1 MTELDHIMAFA
12 RRTIGVEA
20 SVPAT
25 VEALDARGSDRV
37 FYRFS
42 WGEGRSV
49 IVIDYDPGR
58 TENRYYADIARYLRS
73 MRVPVPEVMGHD
85 PEAHLMVLEDLG
97 SKDLHAFAGEDWPTR
112 RVLYQRTLTA
122 ARRLHSIAEKDF
134 PSGRV
139 TLMDGFGPELY
150 LFEQNYFLEHFVG
163 NHCDVVLEPAF
174 ESRLMSELSRLT
186 DELCSLRR
194 CLVHRD
200 LQSQNVMILGS
211 EPYFIDF
218 QGMRFGNA
226 FYDLGSLLCDPYISF
241 TPEER
246 EELLSFYYIL
256 SSQELDWDAFQRSFW
271 SASVERLMQALGAY
285 GFLGRTK
292 GLASFLGHIPAG
304 LHNLSTAASHVPW
317 LSALRELITECSVA
331 LD

>member
-1 MTELDHIMAFA
+1 MEHDHIVAFA
-12 RRTIGVEA
+12 RRTTGIDA
-20 SVPAT
+20 SGPAA
-25 VEALDARGSDRV
+25 VAALDARGSDRT

-58 TENRYYADIARYLRS
+58 KENSYYADIARYLRS

-112 RVLYQRTLTA
+112 RVLYQKTLTA

-134 PSGRV
+134 PSDSV
-139 TLMDGFGPELY
+139 KLMDGFGPALY
-150 LFEQNYFLEHFVG
+150 LFEQNYFLEHFVR
-163 NHCDVVLEPAF
+163 NHCDVALEPAF

-186 DELCSLRR
+186 DDLCSPQR

-200 LQSQNVMILGS
+200 LQSQNVMVLGS

-218 QGMRFGNA
+218 QGMRFGNP
-226 FYDLGSLLCDPYISF
+226 FYDLGSLLCDPYVSF
-241 TPEER
+241 TSEER
-246 EELLSFYYIL
+246 EELLSFCYVL
-256 SSQELDWDAFQRSFW
+256 SSQELDWDAFRMSFW

-292 GLASFLGHIPAG
+292 GLTSFLDHIPAG
-304 LHNLSTAASHVPW
+304 LSNLSMAASHVPS
-317 LSALRELITECSVA
+317 LPTLGDLIKECSVA
-331 LD
+331 LG